1 MDMDTLLNENGMT
14 DDGCFHMLVTGRTG
28 SGKSSLINALTG
40 RKLCSVGG
48 GGPVTQDVRDYVW
61 DVVREDAGG
70 RETIRT
76 VITDVPG
83 FGMLDRLSSTH
94 LILLVAGAPDRAW
107 ELERRFIQEVLARDP
122 DFPILVV
129 ANKIDLMTP
138 VRQWNPRSMDLKHP
152 SSEKER
158 NIAAWI
164 EALRRACSI
173 RASRVFPVCSGE
185 GFEDAESRYGL
196 EALKQGMVDAVP
208 DARKAMLARI
218 MNVKMD
224 KDSTAD
230 GIIWSAAVSA
240 SVAAA
245 TPIPIA
251 DMVAITTIQAGMIV
265 ALAHTYNCTMTL
277 GTAAGLV
284 GTAGCAVGGR
294 MLFQALVKFVPG
306 LGTVGGAVI
315 GAEHKARGFAD
326 VHAAGYLG
334 AHMAAGLVERLDR
347 LGGGL
352 VGGPHHADVHPGLVQ
367 IRGHVQAGDGEQAR
381 AGKARVLH
389 LADDADDLPLH
400 ILGQTALIFT
410 GHGTPSSQSRYSS
423 RM

>member
-40 RKLCSVGG
+40 RKLCRVGC
-48 GGPVTQDVRDYVW
+48 GGPVTQDIRDYVW

-83 FGMLDRLSSTH
+83 FGEEGRHEKRQAAMLDRLSSTH
-94 LILLVAGAPDRAW
+94 LILLVVGAPDRAW
-107 ELERRFIQEVLARDP
+107 ELERGFIQEVLARDP

-129 ANKIDLMTP
+129 ASKIDLMAP
-138 VRQWNPRSMDLKHP
+138 VRQWNPRSMDLEHP
-152 SSEKER
+152 SSEKAR

-164 EALRRACSI
+164 EALRRSCSI
-173 RASRVFPVCSGE
+173 RARRVFPVCSGE
-185 GFEDAESRYGL
+185 GFEDAGSRYGL

-218 MNVKMD
+218 MNVKLD

-230 GIIWSAAVSA
+230 GIIWGAAVSA

-251 DMVAITTIQAGMIV
+251 DVAAITTIQAGMIV

-294 MLFQALVKFVPG
+294 MLFQAIVKFIPG
-306 LGTVGGAVI
+306 LGTVGGAV
-315 GAEHKARGFAD
+315 
-326 VHAAGYLG
+326 LG
-334 AHMAAGLVERLDR
+334 AAVAGPTTLALGYSFRDFFAEGNFRPTRKEIQQRMEKNRKKAEAQASALNMAASRRSG
-347 LGGGL
+347 
-352 VGGPHHADVHPGLVQ
+352 
-367 IRGHVQAGDGEQAR
+367 RGENA
-381 AGKARVLH
+381 
-389 LADDADDLPLH
+389 
-400 ILGQTALIFT
+400 
-410 GHGTPSSQSRYSS
+410 
-423 RM
+423 

>member
-40 RKLCSVGG
+40 RKLCRVGC
-48 GGPVTQDVRDYVW
+48 GGPVTQDIRDYVW

-83 FGMLDRLSSTH
+83 FGEEGRHEKRQAAMLDRLSSTH
-94 LILLVAGAPDRAW
+94 LILLVVGAPDRAW
-107 ELERRFIQEVLARDP
+107 ELERGFIQEVLARDP

-129 ANKIDLMTP
+129 ANKIDLM
-138 VRQWNPRSMDLKHP
+138 
-152 SSEKER
+152 
-158 NIAAWI
+158 
-164 EALRRACSI
+164 
-173 RASRVFPVCSGE
+173 VFPVCSGE

-218 MNVKMD
+218 MNVKLD

-230 GIIWSAAVSA
+230 GIIWGAAVSA

-251 DMVAITTIQAGMIV
+251 DVAAITTIQAGMIV

-294 MLFQALVKFVPG
+294 MLFQALVKFIPG
-306 LGTVGGAVI
+306 LGTVGGAV
-315 GAEHKARGFAD
+315 
-326 VHAAGYLG
+326 LG
-334 AHMAAGLVERLDR
+334 AAVAGPTTLALGYSFRDFFAEGNFRPTRKEIQQRMEKNRKKAEAQASALNMAASRRSG
-347 LGGGL
+347 
-352 VGGPHHADVHPGLVQ
+352 
-367 IRGHVQAGDGEQAR
+367 RGENA
-381 AGKARVLH
+381 
-389 LADDADDLPLH
+389 
-400 ILGQTALIFT
+400 
-410 GHGTPSSQSRYSS
+410 
-423 RM
+423 